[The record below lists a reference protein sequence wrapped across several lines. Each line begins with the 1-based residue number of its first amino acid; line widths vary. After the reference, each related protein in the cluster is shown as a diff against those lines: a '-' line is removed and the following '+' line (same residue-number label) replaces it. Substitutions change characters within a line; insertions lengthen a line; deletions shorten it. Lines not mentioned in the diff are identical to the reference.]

1 MSEPIRQVSEIIA
14 DGQAPSTGGL
24 DSEPPKAEI
33 SFILGRLL
41 LRVTQNAG
49 VCLQGFPNGKQA

>member
-1 MSEPIRQVSEIIA
+1 MPEPIRDASETIA

-24 DSEPPKAEI
+24 DSEPPKAERFFY
-33 SFILGRLL
+33 SGCLL
-41 LRVTQNAG
+41 LRLTQDAG